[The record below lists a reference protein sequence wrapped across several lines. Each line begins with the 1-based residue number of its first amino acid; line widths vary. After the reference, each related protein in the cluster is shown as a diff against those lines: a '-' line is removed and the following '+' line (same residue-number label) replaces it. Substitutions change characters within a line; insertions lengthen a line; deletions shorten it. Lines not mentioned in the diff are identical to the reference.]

1 MLSGSARQHFATG
14 LSAVIGLFRS
24 LKASVASLLY
34 GKSTPKARL
43 AEEEPVVE
51 EHFWRTLL

>member
-1 MLSGSARQHFATG
+1 MIR
-14 LSAVIGLFRS
+14 LFRS
-24 LKASVASLLY
+24 LKASVASLIY
-34 GKSTPKARL
+34 GKSTPKERL